1 MKNVL
6 ISWIGRTDLRAVTES
21 EAIGLGPLVQAV
33 RGRSFDE
40 VVLLCDYPLA
50 EANSFIAWLRTHKEL
65 PVTLKPAT
73 LSSPTDFADIYE
85 AAIDVIRE
93 TLSRHGQDTRLTF
106 HLSPGTPAMAAVWIL
121 LAKTLFPA
129 NLIESSRE
137 HGVKI
142 TEVPFDISAEFIPA
156 LLRRS
161 DAQLEQLAAGF
172 PPEAPEFADIIHR
185 SPVMQRIVARAQL
198 VAPRTIPVLIE
209 GESGT
214 GKELFAR
221 AIHRAS
227 LRRDGPFIAVNCGAI
242 PAELIESEFFGHK
255 KGAFTGAVA
264 DRKGAFESATGGT
277 LFLDEIGELPPAAQ
291 VKILRALQEGE
302 IVRVGETTPVAVDVR
317 IVTATNRSL
326 IQEVVDNRFRADLFY
341 RLAVAVLKIPP
352 LRERQGDIWLLIDH
366 FIASGEDRHKK
377 LSAGARNL
385 LLAHPW
391 PGNVR
396 ELVNTLRRATLWTSG
411 DTVTAEDIKESLFPS
426 PQRPEAGDLDRSL
439 AEGFSLP
446 DHLADI
452 ARQYLERAM
461 KECGGNKSK
470 AAKLLGLPNYQTLTN
485 WLKRHGVE

>member
-1 MKNVL
+1 MKNIL

-21 EAIGLGPLVQAV
+21 ETNGLGPLAQAV
-33 RGRSFDE
+33 RGHSFDE
-40 VVLLCDYPLA
+40 VVLLCDYPVA
-50 EANSFIAWLRTHKEL
+50 EAELFIAWLSTHKQL
-65 PVTLKPAT
+65 PVTLKPVT
-73 LSSPTDFADIYE
+73 LSGPTDFADIYE
-85 AAIDVIRE
+85 AAVRVIRE
-93 TLSRHGQDTRLTF
+93 TLSRFGQESRLTF

-129 NLIESSRE
+129 TLIESSRE
-137 HGVKI
+137 HGVKLAD
-142 TEVPFDISAEFIPA
+142 VPFDISAEFIPA

-161 DAQLEQLAAGF
+161 DERLEQLAAGL
-172 PPEAPEFADIIHR
+172 PPEAPEFADIIYR
-185 SPVMQRIVARAQL
+185 SPDMQRIVARARL

-255 KGAFTGAVA
+255 KGAFTGAIA

-277 LFLDEIGELPPAAQ
+277 LFLEEIGELPPAAQ

-302 IVRVGETTPVAVDVR
+302 VVRVGETTPVVVDVR
-317 IVTATNRSL
+317 IVAATNRSL
-326 IQEVVDNRFRADLFY
+326 IQEVADGRFRADLFY
-341 RLAVAVLKIPP
+341 RLAVAVLRIPP
-352 LRERQGDIWLLIDH
+352 LRERQGDIGLLIDH
-366 FIASGEDRHKK
+366 FIAAGEDRHKK
-377 LSAGARNL
+377 LSIGARNL

-396 ELVNTLRRATLWTSG
+396 ELVNTLRRATLWATG

-426 PQRPEAGDLDRSL
+426 PQRPENVTSDRSL

-446 DHLADI
+446 DHLAEI
-452 ARQYLERAM
+452 ARQYLEQAM